1 MDGWDLHCWEIERS
15 RWCKKYSKQEWDRA
29 GASSFQ
35 ALLFMICC
43 GWIKDRYS
51 YRRLKNVDAG
61 PGLILEAFSHFF
73 ARHKHPDNG
82 KKGFRSCFVRGNE
95 QREMCGPL
103 PAVSALV
110 IRMNRVQWR
119 YDDINEKRACLHAKI
134 KIATAPRGGNRKSAD
149 RTWERRQSRSS
160 AAVIALESISIPTAT
175 CHCQCAKTRWEQR
188 RPATIT

>member
-1 MDGWDLHCWEIERS
+1 MKRWSLQVSWKIFGRS
-15 RWCKKYSKQEWDRA
+15 LGCSDE
-29 GASSFQ
+29 
-35 ALLFMICC
+35 ALKVQFHWWRFISRITL
-43 GWIKDRYS
+43 IKDRYS

-61 PGLILEAFSHFF
+61 PELILEAFSHFF

-149 RTWERRQSRSS
+149 RTWERRQSS
-160 AAVIALESISIPTAT
+160 AAVIALESISIPTAA